1 MEKISSL
8 FVVYVL
14 LKKKMK
20 MKSRVLLYTAL
31 LLAIFSAS
39 CSKEDR
45 YTPEQEPELK
55 ENTIAY
61 TVAVK
66 DGTATRASLNG
77 TSYIFQAE
85 DKLYVTGDGGNVHG
99 ILNLVSGAG
108 TSSATF
114 SGDLSY
120 PSGDEPSPT
129 LIINA
134 TLVSATDKIH
144 DITTNPGFVNA
155 TVYPTSVDAIAS
167 SLQEA
172 VEWYSDFTAES
183 EYAKKSFTL
192 HQNSAFLNFTVRYV
206 DLPETILD
214 ESTDKKTVA
223 INFTNHLND
232 GHTTDPVSARSGSM
246 VLKEESEDI
255 VTNFVAAFPDGT
267 VLNKAIITVQVGGG
281 DYPER
286 PFYLTNATLA
296 GNKKYNVSRIS
307 SSEFAV
313 QTRNANTTI
322 RFNYV
327 SEGDCA
333 QYKMGSAAWTDYAPN
348 QVLTVED
355 AETVVLFRS
364 KRTAN
369 YKNQTSPTN
378 PNEWPKAGG
387 KPIFTFSDSVFVYG
401 DIMSLKCTGEEGEYI
416 RGTTVSEY
424 EFAGAFWDKTSDPDN
439 IYNNHK
445 FIRIHQQRYFVLSA
459 QHLSNNCYQNMFRE
473 NKSIKTGKHIIISA
487 KEMAPFCCNGMF
499 KGCTALQSAPVIKA
513 TKLAESCCQ
522 SMFEDCN
529 MTEVPALPATELA
542 VSCYRQ
548 MFRNSRYL
556 TSVPQDLLSHITTL
570 EPYCFFSMFE
580 GCSRLTV
587 APDLPAATLVYDCYE
602 SMFKSTKI
610 QSIRCLAT
618 NYTVDNTDH
627 QQYSQDWMSGVPSSG
642 TFIIKAG
649 ADWGDYRGVHGIP
662 SGWTVVEE

>member
-1 MEKISSL
+1 MDSISRVQKKEEISSL
-8 FVVYVL
+8 FVVYFL

-192 HQNSAFLNFTVRYV
+192 HQNSAFLNFTVKYV

-232 GHTTDPVSARSGSM
+232 GHTTDPVSSRSGSM
-246 VLKEESEDI
+246 VLKKEAEDI
-255 VTNFVAAFPDGT
+255 VTNFVAAFPAGT

-281 DYPER
+281 DYPKR

-313 QTRNANTTI
+313 QTREANTTI
-322 RFNYV
+322 TFNHV
-327 SEGDCA
+327 SSGDGA
-333 QYKMGSAAWTDYAPN
+333 QYKLGDADWADYAPGD
-348 QVLTVED
+348 VLEVPSANT
-355 AETVVLFRS
+355 TVLFRS
-364 KRTAN
+364 KRTAS
-369 YKNQTSPTN
+369 YENQVHHSGSYPTQ
-378 PNEWPKAGG
+378 GTL
-387 KPIFTFSDSVFVYG
+387 PIFTFSKKVYIFG
-401 DIMSLKCTGEEGEYI
+401 DIMSLKCTGDEDDEYI
-416 RGTTVSEY
+416 RGTTIYNDY
-424 EFAGAFWDKTSDPDN
+424 EFGGAFWGINN
-439 IYNNHK
+439 ID
-445 FIRIHQQRYFVLSA
+445 IHPTRYLVLSA
-459 QHLSNNCYQNMFRE
+459 QHLKENCYQNMFRA
-473 NKSIKTGKHIIISA
+473 NTSITTGKHIIISA
-487 KEMAPFCCNGMF
+487 YEMAPYCCNGMF
-499 KGCTALQSAPVIKA
+499 KGCTAFTSAPVIKA
-513 TKLAESCCQ
+513 TILAEGCCQ
-522 SMFEDCN
+522 SMFEDCHL
-529 MTEVPALPATELA
+529 TVVPTLPATTLA
-542 VSCYRQ
+542 KGCYRQ
-548 MFRNSRYL
+548 MFGRCKFL
-556 TSVPQDLLSHITTL
+556 ETVPQDLLSHVTEL
-570 EPYCFFSMFE
+570 KEECYFSMFYQCE
-580 GCSRLTV
+580 KLTN
-587 APDLPAATLVYDCYE
+587 APDLPAATLVKGCYE
-602 SMFKSTKI
+602 TMFMNTKV
-610 QSIRCLAT
+610 SSVKCLAT
-618 NYTVDNTDH
+618 NPSSATSNNPYTKG
-627 QQYSQDWMSGVPSSG
+627 WLSGVPATG
-642 TFIIKAG
+642 TFTKKAG
-649 ADWGDYRGVHGIP
+649 VTTWTNDSNGIR

>member
-1 MEKISSL
+1 M
-8 FVVYVL
+8 FYF
-14 LKKKMK
+14 KKKMK
-20 MKSRVLLYTAL
+20 MISRVLLYTAL
-31 LLAIFSAS
+31 FFATVFAS

-61 TVAVK
+61 TVTVK

-85 DKLYVTGDGGNVHG
+85 DKLYVTGDGGRVHG

-120 PSGDEPSPT
+120 TGDEPASN

-144 DITTNPGFVNA
+144 NITSTPGFVSE

-183 EYAKKSFTL
+183 EYSKKSFNL
-192 HQNSAFLNFTVRYV
+192 HQNSAFLNFTVKYV

-214 ESTDKKTVA
+214 GPTASKTVA
-223 INFTNHLND
+223 ITFTNHEDISHPSN
-232 GHTTDPVSARSGSM
+232 RSGSA
-246 VLKEESEDI
+246 VLKKESEDI

-267 VLNKAIITVQVGGG
+267 VLNKAVITVQVGGG
-281 DYPER
+281 TFPER

-322 RFNYV
+322 KFNYADP
-327 SEGDCA
+327 GDGA
-333 QYKMGSAAWTDYAPN
+333 QYNMNNAGWTPYPTDDPEYK
-348 QVLTVED
+348 LTVPD
-355 AETVVLFRS
+355 AGTVVLFRS
-364 KRTAN
+364 KRTSS
-369 YKNQTSPTN
+369 YENQQPGSSG
-378 PNEWPKAGG
+378 WPIAGG
-387 KPIFTFSDSVFVYG
+387 KPLFTFSDSVYVYG
-401 DIMSLKCTGEEGEYI
+401 DIMSLLCTGDTAEEYI
-416 RGTTVSEY
+416 RRTTIPNEY
-424 EFAGAFWDKTSDPDN
+424 EFGGAFWDDTLHTANFK
-439 IYNNHK
+439 YNNHK
-445 FIRIHQQRYFVLSA
+445 FIRIHPDRYFVLSA
-459 QHLSNNCYQNMFRE
+459 QHLTAHCYQNMFRA
-473 NKSIKTGKHIIISA
+473 NQSIKTGKHIIISA

-548 MFRNSRYL
+548 MFRNSTHL
-556 TSVPQDLLSHITTL
+556 TSVPEDLLSHVTTL
-570 EPYCFFSMFE
+570 TPYCYYSMFD
-580 GCSRLTV
+580 GCKNLTN
-587 APDLPAATLVYDCYE
+587 APDLPAATLTEYCYRE
-602 SMFKSTKI
+602 MFQHTKV
-610 QSIRCLAT
+610 SRVKCLAT
-618 NYTVDNTDH
+618 SFGNGSISSWLN
-627 QQYSQDWMSGVPSSG
+627 GVPNKSSSVI
-642 TFIIKAG
+642 TIKTNAN
-649 ADWGDYRGVHGIP
+649 WPNNSWP
-662 SGWTVVEE
+662 SEWTVERIQ

>member
-1 MEKISSL
+1 MDSISRVQKKEEISSL
-8 FVVYVL
+8 FVVYFL

-192 HQNSAFLNFTVRYV
+192 HQNSAFLNFTVKYV
-206 DLPETILD
+206 DLPETILNGTT
-214 ESTDKKTVA
+214 ESKTVA
-223 INFTNHLND
+223 ITITNED
-232 GHTTDPVSARSGSM
+232 GSGNPDPVSARSGSM
-246 VLKEESEDI
+246 VLKKEAEDI

-267 VLNKAIITVQVGGG
+267 SLSEAIITVQVGGG
-281 DYPER
+281 TYPER

-313 QTRNANTTI
+313 QTREANTTI
-322 RFNYV
+322 NFNYV
-327 SEGDCA
+327 DSGDGA
-333 QYKMGSAAWTDYAPN
+333 QYNMNNAGWTDYAPG
-348 QVLTVED
+348 QVLTIPD

-364 KRTAN
+364 KRTGN
-369 YKNQTSPTN
+369 YKNQTTPTK
-378 PNEWPKAGG
+378 PDEWPKAGG
-387 KPIFTFSDSVFVYG
+387 TPVFTFSKQVYIYG
-401 DIMSLKCTGEEGEYI
+401 DIMSLKCTGSGDKYI
-416 RGTTVSEY
+416 RGTSLDSEC
-424 EFAGAFWDKTSDPDN
+424 EFAGAFWSEKTSEHNFDIHPDR
-439 IYNNHK
+439 
-445 FIRIHQQRYFVLSA
+445 FLVLSA
-459 QHLSNNCYQNMFRE
+459 QNLTPYCYQNMFRK
-473 NKSIKTGKHIIISA
+473 NTSITTGKHIIISA
-487 KEMAPFCCNGMF
+487 YKMAPFCCNGMF
-499 KGCTALQSAPVIKA
+499 KDCTAFTSAPVIKA
-513 TKLAESCCQ
+513 TVLAESCCQ
-522 SMFEDCN
+522 SMFEKCKLSV
-529 MTEVPALPATELA
+529 VPDLPATQLA
-542 VSCYRQ
+542 ESCYRQ
-548 MFRNSRYL
+548 MFASCSNL
-556 TSVPQDLLSHITTL
+556 VTVPNDLLSHVTNL
-570 EPYCFFSMFE
+570 EPYCYFSMFYQ
-580 GCSRLTV
+580 CSKLTN
-587 APDLPAATLVYDCYE
+587 APDLPAETLVSHCYE
-602 SMFKSTKI
+602 TMFASTKV
-610 QSIRCLAT
+610 SSVKCLAT
-618 NYTVDNTDH
+618 NPSSETTNNPYTKG
-627 QQYSQDWMSGVPSSG
+627 WLPSSASG
-642 TFIIKAG
+642 TFTKKAG
-649 ADWGDYRGVHGIP
+649 VKTWTSDTNGIP

>member
-1 MEKISSL
+1 MDSISRVQKKEEISSL

-85 DKLYVTGDGGNVHG
+85 DKLYVTGDGDNVHG

-232 GHTTDPVSARSGSM
+232 GHTTNPVSARSGSM
-246 VLKEESEDI
+246 VLKKESEDI

-313 QTRNANTTI
+313 QTKFAGTKI
-322 RFNYV
+322 DFNYV
-327 SEGDCA
+327 TPGDGA
-333 QYKMGSAAWTDYAPN
+333 QYNMDNAGWVDYTG
-348 QVLTVED
+348 QIT
-355 AETVVLFRS
+355 AENVGTVVLFRS
-364 KRTAN
+364 KRTAS
-369 YKNQTSPTN
+369 YENQKPG
-378 PNEWPKAGG
+378 PNGWPIAGG
-387 KPIFTFSDSVFVYG
+387 TPLFTFSDSVFVYG
-401 DIMSLKCTGEEGEYI
+401 DIMSLKCTGDEGEYI
-416 RGTTVSEY
+416 RGTTLSNQY
-424 EFAGAFWDKTSDPDN
+424 EFAGAFWGIHN
-439 IYNNHK
+439 
-445 FIRIHQQRYFVLSA
+445 IRIHPNRYFVLSA
-459 QHLSNNCYQNMFRE
+459 QNLTANCYQNMFRE
-473 NKSIKTGKHIIISA
+473 NKSIVKGEHIIISA
-487 KEMAPFCCNGMF
+487 NEMAPYCCNGMF
-499 KGCTALQSAPVIKA
+499 KECTALQSAPIIKA
-513 TKLAESCCQ
+513 TKLAEYCCQ
-522 SMFEDCN
+522 SMFEKCN
-529 MTEVPALPATELA
+529 MTKVPALPATELA
-542 VSCYRQ
+542 ESCYRQ
-548 MFRNSRYL
+548 MFSSCPNL
-556 TSVPQDLLSHITTL
+556 TEVPEDLLRHVTTL
-570 EPYCFFSMFE
+570 KPFCYFSMFYN
-580 GCSRLTV
+580 CSKLKN
-587 APDLPAATLVYDCYE
+587 APDLPAETLVESCYE
-602 SMFKSTKI
+602 TMFSGTKVSKI
-610 QSIRCLAT
+610 KCLAT
-618 NYTVDNTDH
+618 TFATKSTYN
-627 QQYSQDWMSGVPSSG
+627 WMPGSVTTG
-642 TFIIKAG
+642 TFTQKTG
-649 ADWGDYRGVHGIP
+649 VTWPRGTSGIP
-662 SGWTVVEE
+662 SGDGWTIIYE

>member
-1 MEKISSL
+1 
-8 FVVYVL
+8 
-14 LKKKMK
+14 MK

-55 ENTIAY
+55 ESTISY

-99 ILNLVSGAG
+99 ILTLVSGAG

-120 PSGDEPSPT
+120 PSGEEPDPE
-129 LIINA
+129 LIISA

-155 TVYPTSVDAIAS
+155 TTYPTSVNAIAS

-183 EYAKKSFTL
+183 EYSKKSFTL

-232 GHTTDPVSARSGSM
+232 GHTTDPASSRSGSM
-246 VLKEESEDI
+246 VLKKEGEDI

-267 VLNKAIITVQVGGG
+267 DLNKAIITVQVGGG
-281 DYPER
+281 EYPER
-286 PFYLTNATLA
+286 PFYLTDATLA

-313 QTRNANTTI
+313 QTREDNTTI
-322 RFNYV
+322 KFNHV
-327 SEGDCA
+327 SSGDGA
-333 QYKMGSAAWTDYAPN
+333 QYKLGNDAWADYSPG
-348 QVLTVED
+348 QVITVAS

-364 KRTAN
+364 KRQGT
-369 YKNQTSPTN
+369 YKNQSTPSKPE
-378 PNEWPKAGG
+378 PEEWPKVGTN
-387 KPIFTFSDSVFVYG
+387 PIFTFSKNVYIFG
-401 DIMSLKCTGEEGEYI
+401 DIMSLKCTGEGSEYI
-416 RGTTVSEY
+416 RGTTIQNER
-424 EFAGAFWDKTSDPDN
+424 EFAGAFGGIHN
-439 IYNNHK
+439 IE
-445 FIRIHQQRYFVLSA
+445 IHPSRYLVLSA
-459 QHLSNNCYQNMFRE
+459 QNLKPFCYQNMFRA
-473 NKSIKTGKHIIISA
+473 NTSITTGKHIIISA
-487 KEMAPFCCNGMF
+487 SKMERYCCNSMF
-499 KGCTALQSAPVIKA
+499 KGCTAFTSAPVIKA
-513 TKLAESCCQ
+513 TTLAESCCQ

-529 MTEVPALPATELA
+529 LTEVPALPATVLA
-542 VSCYRQ
+542 ESCYRQ
-548 MFRNSRYL
+548 MFRNSSNL

-570 EPYCFFSMFE
+570 EPYCFFSMFD
-580 GCSRLTV
+580 GCSNLTA

-602 SMFKSTKI
+602 CMFKQTKVS
-610 QSIRCLAT
+610 SIRCLAT
-618 NYTVDNTDH
+618 NYTVDNNNH
-627 QQYSQDWMSGVPSSG
+627 QQYSQDWMQGVPSTG

-649 ADWGDYRGVHGIP
+649 ADWGTYRGQHGIP

>member
-223 INFTNHLND
+223 INFTNRLND

-246 VLKEESEDI
+246 VLKKESEDI
-255 VTNFVAAFPDGT
+255 VTNFVAAFPEGT

-313 QTRNANTTI
+313 QTKEADTDIT
-322 RFNYV
+322 FNKV
-327 SEGDCA
+327 AAGDGA
-333 QYKMGSAAWTDYAPN
+333 QFKLGSAAWADYAPG
-348 QVLTVED
+348 QIITVEN

-364 KRTAN
+364 KRTDN
-369 YKNQTSPTN
+369 YKNQTTPSKPE
-378 PNEWPKAGG
+378 PDAWPKKGNT
-387 KPIFTFSDSVFVYG
+387 PIFTFSKPVYIFG
-401 DIMSLKCTGEEGEYI
+401 DIMSLKCTGDEGEYI
-416 RGTTVSEY
+416 RGTTIQNER
-424 EFAGAFWDKTSDPDN
+424 EFAGAFWGINN
-439 IYNNHK
+439 IE
-445 FIRIHQQRYFVLSA
+445 IHPQRFLVLSA
-459 QHLSNNCYQNMFRE
+459 QNLKPFCYQNMFRE
-473 NKSIKTGKHIIISA
+473 NTSITTGQHIIIEAS
-487 KEMAPFCCNGMF
+487 EMARYCCNSMF
-499 KGCTALQSAPVIKA
+499 KGCSAFTSAPVIKA

-529 MTEVPALPATELA
+529 LTTVPALPATELA
-542 VSCYRQ
+542 ESCYRQ

-570 EPYCFFSMFE
+570 EPYCFFSMFD

-602 SMFKSTKI
+602 SMFKLSGVT
-610 QSIRCLAT
+610 SIRCLAT

-627 QQYSQDWMSGVPSSG
+627 KQYTEDWMSGVPSGG